1 MRTRPS
7 SRLLFALV
15 GLVAAAAADTP
26 QARLIQSR
34 ADPVVTVKAALKI
47 TGSFR
52 GQSFDQEHEITVS
65 GVIVDACGFVMIPSQ
80 AVAPHFPARGG
91 EQPDFKV
98 TPTNLRV
105 VFAGDEKEYEAILGA
120 TDSKLGLAFVLIR
133 DLKGRAAGAVDL
145 NKSAEP
151 NVGDTLYAVTRLGQG
166 FDYAPVCQEARVVG
180 QVTKPRN
187 MWVLQGPGA
196 DVPHPLYNA
205 DGAVTGIVV
214 TQEGV
219 GDEGAGSRPF
229 LLPLKIATGTIERAL
244 KTSKEAL
251 EAANAAPPADAP
263 KDPAKPAEGEKPP
276 EEKPGD
282 K

>member
-15 GLVAAAAADTP
+15 ALSGAVTADTP
-26 QARLIQSR
+26 HAKLIETRSE
-34 ADPVVTVKAALKI
+34 AVVTVKAALKI
-47 TGSFR
+47 TGNIMGR
-52 GQSFDQEHEITVS
+52 TIDREQEITVS
-65 GVIVDACGFVMIPSQ
+65 GVVVDASGFVMIPAA
-80 AVAPHFPARGG
+80 AVSIPRP
-91 EQPDFKV
+91 EIKV

-105 VFAGDEKEYEAILGA
+105 IFAGDEKEYEAILGA

-133 DLKGRAAGAVDL
+133 DLKGRTANPADMT
-145 NKSAEP
+145 KTAEP
-151 NVGDTLYAVTRLGQG
+151 SVGETLYSITRLGQG
-166 FDYAPVCQEARVVG
+166 FDYAPICQEARVVG
-180 QVTKPRN
+180 QVTKPRT

-205 DGAVTGIVV
+205 EGAVTGIVV
-214 TQEGV
+214 YQEGV
-219 GDEGAGSRPF
+219 GDEGSGGRPF

-244 KTSKEAL
+244 KTSQKAL
-251 EAANAAPPADAP
+251 EEANAAPPEAP
-263 KDPAKPAEGEKPP
+263 KEPAKPAEGEKPP